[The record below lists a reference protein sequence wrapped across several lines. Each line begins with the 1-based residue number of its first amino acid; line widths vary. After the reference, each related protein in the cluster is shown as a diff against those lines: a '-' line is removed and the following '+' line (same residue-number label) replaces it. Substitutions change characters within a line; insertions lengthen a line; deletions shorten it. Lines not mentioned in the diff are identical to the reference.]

1 MVWLAGFALAFFVI
15 ALCFVSMG
23 FLRTD
28 LKQAGAARPSSPS
41 VSTPD
46 ISSTFQAA
54 QNFQAGQNF
63 QNGQAPAAS
72 ANEPQPTGIT
82 VISRSVSDIL
92 SGKSSRAAPD
102 SVDPAQE
109 ATSITAAAAPIIQ
122 DIMAVAAAS
131 LPVVPRLKPEQPP
144 RMASVTATGTKRIV
158 PTPIDMN
165 ATWLADNIRLGFAHA
180 NDFTGG
186 ATPIF
191 TASEREAP
199 LPDTPATGNIVRLRS
214 GESLSEAL
222 TRLQVRPADQA
233 AAINALSQETDVR
246 SLRPGTQIDV
256 SLIDPQLTVYQE
268 AAYIG
273 QPELAP
279 GKALRSLTV
288 QVSNDRRIEVQRDAA
303 AQFTARTILP
313 RTQKRYAT
321 VSGTI
326 TDSLFASA
334 AREGMPHAIAARL
347 SNMFLYDIDFQREIH
362 YGDEFEA
369 VYEVFYDDQGRV
381 VDYGDVLYGR
391 MSWRGGKDERGYY
404 RFDDGNDISW
414 FDATGESARRLL
426 MKTPIEGAR
435 ITSSFGMRKHPVLG
449 YTKGHKGTDFGAS
462 TGTPIMAAGDG
473 VIERAGPFSSYGN
486 YVKIKHSSGYE
497 TAYAHLNGFAKGIKA
512 GTRVRQGDIIG
523 YVGSTGRSTGPHLH
537 YEVLYNGSQVNPMTI
552 KVADGRKLDGSDHEA
567 FTSERD
573 WIEAMRAKAR
583 PLTLASAQAAG
594 L

>member
-28 LKQAGAARPSSPS
+28 LKQAGSVRTPSPS
-41 VSTPD
+41 VSSQD
-46 ISSTFQAA
+46 LSSSFRAA
-54 QNFQAGQNF
+54 QNIDEQSG
-63 QNGQAPAAS
+63 AAS
-72 ANEPQPTGIT
+72 EAKRPGIT
-82 VISRSVSDIL
+82 VVSRSVSDIL
-92 SGKSSRAAPD
+92 SGKASRTAPATTETSQPVSAAI
-102 SVDPAQE
+102 S
-109 ATSITAAAAPIIQ
+109 AAAEPIVKE
-122 DIMAVAAAS
+122 MLATVALA
-131 LPVVPRLKPEQPP
+131 LPVVPRLKPEPLP
-144 RMASVTATGTKRIV
+144 ELASVTPTGNMRVV

-165 ATWLADNIRLGFAHA
+165 AAWLADNIRLGFAHE

-186 ATPIF
+186 LTPIF

-199 LPDTPATGNIVRLRS
+199 LPDAPAAGNVIRLKS

-222 TRLQVRPADQA
+222 DRLQVRPADRA
-233 AAINALSQETDVR
+233 AVIKALSAETDVR
-246 SLRPGTQIDV
+246 AMRPGTQIEV

-268 AAYIG
+268 AALIG
-273 QPELAP
+273 HPELGP

-288 QVSNDRRIEVQRDAA
+288 QSSNDRRIEVQRDAA

-369 VYEVFYDDQGRV
+369 VYEVFYDDQGRIV
-381 VDYGDVLYGR
+381 EYGEVLFGR

-404 RFDDGNDISW
+404 RFDDGSDISW
-414 FDATGESARRLL
+414 FDADGASARRLL

-449 YTKGHKGTDFGAS
+449 YTKGHKGTDFGAT

-486 YVKIKHSSGYE
+486 YVKIKHSAGYE
-497 TAYAHLNGFAKGIKA
+497 TAYAHLNGFAKAIKA

-537 YEVLYNGSQVNPMTI
+537 YEVLYNGDQVNPMTI
-552 KVADGRKLDGSDHEA
+552 KVADGRKLDGSDHAA
-567 FTSERD
+567 FTIERD

-583 PLTLASAQAAG
+583 PVTLAMKQG
-594 L
+594 

>member
-28 LKQAGAARPSSPS
+28 LKQAGAARTPSPS
-41 VSTPD
+41 VSSQD

-54 QNFQAGQNF
+54 QTFT
-63 QNGQAPAAS
+63 APASNA
-72 ANEPQPTGIT
+72 AEPQRNGIT

-92 SGKSSRAAPD
+92 SGKSSRSASKSAEPVQQAA
-102 SVDPAQE
+102 
-109 ATSITAAAAPIIQ
+109 TITAAASPVIQ
-122 DIMAVAAAS
+122 DLPATAAS
-131 LPVVPRLKPEQPP
+131 NLPVVPRLKPQQP
-144 RMASVTATGTKRIV
+144 RQMASVTSTGAKRVV

-165 ATWLADNIRLGFAHA
+165 ATWLADNIRLGFAHE

-199 LPDTPATGNIVRLRS
+199 LPDTPAAGNIIRLKS

-222 TRLQVRPADQA
+222 TRLQVRPADRSAVIQ
-233 AAINALSQETDVR
+233 ALSNETDVR
-246 SLRPGTQIDV
+246 SLRPGTQIEV

-268 AAYIG
+268 AAFIG
-273 QPELAP
+273 HPELAP

-288 QVSNDRRIEVQRDAA
+288 QAANDRRIEVQRDAA

-334 AREGMPHAIAARL
+334 AREGMPHAVAARL

-362 YGDEFEA
+362 YGDKFEA

-381 VDYGDVLYGR
+381 VEYGEVLFGR

-404 RFDDGNDISW
+404 RFDDGKDVSW
-414 FDATGESARRLL
+414 FDETGASARRLL

-462 TGTPIMAAGDG
+462 RGTPIMAAGDG

-486 YVKIKHSSGYE
+486 YIKIKHSAGYE

-512 GTRVRQGDIIG
+512 GSRVRQGDIIG

-552 KVADGRKLDGSDHEA
+552 KVADGRKLDGSDQEA
-567 FTSERD
+567 FANERD

-583 PLTLASAQAAG
+583 PVTLALKQG
-594 L
+594 